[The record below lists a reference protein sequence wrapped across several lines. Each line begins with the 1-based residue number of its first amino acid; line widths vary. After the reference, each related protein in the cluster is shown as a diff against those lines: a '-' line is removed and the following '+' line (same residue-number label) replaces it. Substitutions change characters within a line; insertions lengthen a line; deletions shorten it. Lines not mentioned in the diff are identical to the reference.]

1 MASLIFTK
9 TNHFRYASR
18 SLISHY
24 FRNPTPTSSL
34 LSPSLSPHLSPHPR
48 QVENQGYGNG
58 SFMLYQRFL
67 SSTSNQDKPP
77 LSNNNNSVKDDP
89 GQGKESGGEKE
100 QKSDAGKSIRGS
112 PVSWLSLVFL
122 VLTGAGLVYYYDK
135 QKKLHIEEIHSAS
148 EAVKQGAVKQGPS
161 AGKAA
166 IGGPFELT
174 NHHGKR
180 VTEKD
185 FMGRWTLMYFGFTHC
200 PDICPEELQ
209 KLVDAVDKIK
219 EKSGIQTVP
228 VFISVDPERDTVEQV
243 AEYVKEFHPKL
254 IGLTGSVE
262 EIKSVARAYRVY
274 YMKTAEEDSDY
285 LVDHSI
291 VIYLMAP
298 DMGFVKFF
306 GKNNDVDSLTDGV
319 IKEIKQYYKK

>member
-1 MASLIFTK
+1 MASLISTK

-18 SLISHY
+18 FLFSHLL
-24 FRNPTPTSSL
+24 RHSTPTSSL
-34 LSPSLSPHLSPHPR
+34 LSPSFAHHLSSHHPH
-48 QVENQGYGNG
+48 QVGNQGYGIG
-58 SFMLYQRFL
+58 SLMLYQRLL
-67 SSTSNQDKPP
+67 SSTSNQEKKVLD
-77 LSNNNNSVKDDP
+77 NSSKDDS
-89 GQGKESGGEKE
+89 GQGKKSGGEQE
-100 QKSDAGKSIRGS
+100 QKSDAGKSVRGS

-122 VLTGAGLVYYYDK
+122 VLTGAGLVFYYDK
-135 QKKLHIEEIHSAS
+135 QKKRHIEEIQSAS
-148 EAVKQGAVKQGPS
+148 VSVKQGPS

-185 FMGRWTLMYFGFTHC
+185 FMGKWTLLYFGFTHC
-200 PDICPEELQ
+200 PDICPEELV
-209 KLVDAVDKIK
+209 KLAAAVDKIK
-219 EKSGIQTVP
+219 EKGGIETVP

-254 IGLTGSVE
+254 IGLTGSSD
-262 EIKSVARAYRVY
+262 EIKNVARAYRVY
-274 YMKTAEEDSDY
+274 YMKTTEEDSDY

-306 GKNNDVDSLTDGV
+306 GKNNDVDSLADGV
-319 IKEIKQYYKK
+319 IKEIKQYKK